1 MLLKIEASFCG
12 HYRRAKISDKIQVIA
27 NLMEKADVIIIGGGM
42 ANTFV
47 AAEGYDMGRS
57 LQDKDRFELARNLMK
72 KQRKWDRT

>member
-1 MLLKIEASFCG
+1 M
-12 HYRRAKISDKIQVIA
+12 
-27 NLMEKADVIIIGGGM
+27 IGGGM

-47 AAEGYDMGRS
+47 AAEDYDMGRS

>member
-1 MLLKIEASFCG
+1 MTNPGDCQPDG
-12 HYRRAKISDKIQVIA
+12 
-27 NLMEKADVIIIGGGM
+27 KADVIMIGGGM

>member
-1 MLLKIEASFCG
+1 M
-12 HYRRAKISDKIQVIA
+12 
-27 NLMEKADVIIIGGGM
+27 IGGGM

>member
-1 MLLKIEASFCG
+1 M
-12 HYRRAKISDKIQVIA
+12 IA
-27 NLMEKADVIIIGGGM
+27 NLMEKADVIMIGGGM